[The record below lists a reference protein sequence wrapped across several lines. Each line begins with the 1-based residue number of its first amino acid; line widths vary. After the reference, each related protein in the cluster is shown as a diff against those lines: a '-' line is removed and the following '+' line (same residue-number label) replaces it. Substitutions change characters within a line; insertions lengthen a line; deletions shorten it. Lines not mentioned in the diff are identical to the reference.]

1 MHRPASASPCPT
13 VPIDGE
19 LTLRVLGDPSLD
31 LVTADGCHH
40 RILGLGKPLALI
52 TYLAVA
58 PQHEASREFLADL
71 LWGDDSVSDPLHSL
85 RNVLLLI
92 SKQVDAT
99 LIESSLSRCRLT
111 RTLPSDLS
119 ALSQALGAHDL
130 ERAMTIYTGE
140 FLPHFA
146 APGCRQF
153 EHWCESVRLRVRTDV
168 ANAADVLVRQLL
180 DAGRPRDAEVHARRM
195 IEIDPLNQRG
205 RRILLETLIAA
216 GDRMAAIT
224 EAALTEQ
231 WLEAEEIDPEAATT
245 ALLQQARRVRPTPRS
260 SAEALIAERPQD
272 LSAGTDLVGRA
283 TEFAAIISAW
293 ESARAGTT
301 TMVSIVAGAGI
312 GKTRLLTDVE
322 NRLRA
327 QRAQVVSVRALTNE
341 RDVLFSLVAALAGE
355 LAQLPGAAGVSA
367 STGGVL
373 VGLDSSLSSTFR
385 ATADFATS
393 DQVLRRTRA
402 LQELLACVAEERTTV
417 LLLDDLH
424 WADDSSLT
432 VLPALFARLTTS
444 RVLVVTASR
453 PGRGAVLA
461 DDRTNH
467 LSLAALSVEQIGQLI
482 ASIRPLPQL
491 PWSEAL
497 VQGIYAASRGIPLFA
512 LLALR
517 DAGTRALVRVGEST
531 WECDDPSTLD
541 AGLRDSAALP
551 TALRD
556 LPQRARRALLQLAV
570 AGRGVPPEM
579 LADAAEPSPSLALHE
594 ALDALERRALIIRIA
609 ELVAVAHDVVAESAL
624 AGASDDERRA
634 AARGMAL
641 AMLGA
646 DDRRWQERGVR
657 LFSTVGTASE
667 LAPRLAGFLE
677 GAVLPAGVTVTKAL
691 CTWLGESP
699 EQRRLARAVARR
711 LPWSLRI
718 RPFRRHFAGAGVVA
732 SLFAVLP
739 VWSATHP
746 KALVDATLI
755 GMAISGDSI
764 TRSFAAPI
772 TQSDWD
778 ASTLLHAR
786 AVRLGTLSVANV
798 YTTLT
803 PRLFQRTGQ
812 RLAERVYGDSGGSE
826 IEVIDARG
834 ASTRLTAAPGDDV
847 PSSWSPDGRFVAIE
861 SSRWSTLRHHQL
873 GILDR
878 ATGVVRRL
886 GRSDG
891 KEGNGTWSP
900 DGSRIAFNR
909 HFLDARPSQLC
920 VVDIDG
926 EGERCT
932 TGVSSQ
938 ATNIGWRTPVEFL
951 VAFSADILRVRPDS
965 GWNVATL
972 ASDATA
978 ATLSPNGRW
987 LAWLAASAPGT
998 AFIAPSNAPV
1008 LARRVRWTPGDR
1020 PPALL
1025 TWGVKGESA
1034 PYIERITITSPAD
1047 SVVIGVPHRF
1057 DIAAR
1062 WSDSTDA
1069 PPPHVRWRLGARSDG
1084 DIDSLGTLIA
1094 RRPGTIVVVASAG
1107 GWRTTSTRVVAVP
1120 AGSHLVR
1127 AENWASGLTA
1137 WRTFGD
1143 PVPTIVQDR
1152 RFGDALLNNGDGSY
1166 FSGAYSQE
1174 RFQWA
1179 SGLAVDAVLSTP
1191 VTELQWQ
1198 TLDLDLRGS
1207 DNDQNL
1213 VTWDHR
1219 TGFMPT
1225 IARSSGASCIFSYP
1239 GREGV
1244 DGLMTIIP
1252 MAATRG
1258 DTPLQALRI
1267 SNGEPYRVRLQVF
1280 PDGRCGMAVN
1290 GAPLF
1295 VSTDRFAAHVP
1306 LRLVTYGN
1314 SWKTRML
1321 LGPLTV
1327 TGGVPDDI
1335 DWTRISRVI
1344 PTAMP
1349 SGPARP
1355 EAAARNPPPPPAP
1368 KR

>member
-1 MHRPASASPCPT
+1 MHHPSAATPGP
-13 VPIDGE
+13 VAPRDGD

-31 LVTADGCHH
+31 RIAADGSRH
-40 RILGLGKPLALI
+40 RVLGMGKPLALI

-71 LWGDDSVSDPLHSL
+71 LWGDDSVSDPPHSL
-85 RNVLLLI
+85 RNALLLI
-92 SKQVDAT
+92 RQQADSTLIDAT
-99 LIESSLSRCRLT
+99 PTRCRLARPLPGDLACLT
-111 RTLPSDLS
+111 RALS
-119 ALSQALGAHDL
+119 ARDL
-130 ERAMTIYTGE
+130 ERAMATYTGD

-153 EHWCESVRLRVRTDV
+153 EHWCESIRLRVRTDV
-168 ANAADVLVRQLL
+168 TNAADVLVRQLL
-180 DAGRPRDAEVHARRM
+180 DSGRPRDAEQYARRM

-205 RRILLETLIAA
+205 RRILLESLIAA

-231 WLEAEEIDPEAATT
+231 WLATEEIDPEAATT
-245 ALLQQARRVRPTPRS
+245 ALLQQARRARPAPRS
-260 SAEALIAERPQD
+260 SVEAEATERPEG
-272 LSAGTDLVGRA
+272 LAASTDLVGRA
-283 TEFAAIISAW
+283 TEFAAIINAW

-341 RDVLFSLVAALAGE
+341 REVPFALVATLAGE
-355 LAQLPGAAGVSA
+355 LARLPGAAGVSS

-373 VGLDSSLSSTFR
+373 VGLDSSLSSIFR
-385 ATADFATS
+385 ATTDFATS

-432 VLPALFARLTTS
+432 VLPALLARLTTS

-461 DDRTNH
+461 DDRTHH
-467 LSLAALSVEQIGQLI
+467 LSLAALTAEQIGQLI

-497 VQGIYAASRGIPLFA
+497 VQGIHSASRGVPLFA

-517 DAGTRALVRVGEST
+517 DVTTRGLVRVGETT
-531 WECDDPSTLD
+531 WECNDPPALE
-541 AGLRDSAALP
+541 AGLRDGAALP

-556 LPQRARRALLQLAV
+556 LPQRARRALVQLAV
-570 AGRGVPPEM
+570 AGRGVPAKM
-579 LADAAEPSPSLALHE
+579 LTDEAEPSPSLALSE
-594 ALDALERRALIIRIA
+594 ALDALERRALITR
-609 ELVAVAHDVVAESAL
+609 VDDVVSVAHDVVAESAL

-634 AARGMAL
+634 AARSMAL
-641 AMLGA
+641 AMLAA

-657 LFSTVGTASE
+657 LFSTVATASE
-667 LAPRLAGFLE
+667 LAPRLASFVE
-677 GAVLPAGVTVTKAL
+677 EATLPPGVSVTSAL
-691 CTWLGESP
+691 RTWLGESP
-699 EQRRLARAVARR
+699 QQRQLARAVARQ
-711 LPWSLRI
+711 LPWSLRL
-718 RPFRRHFAGAGVVA
+718 RPFRRHLAGAGVAA
-732 SLFAVLP
+732 SLFAVFP

-746 KALVDATLI
+746 KAPVDATLI
-755 GMAISGDSI
+755 GMAMSGDSAA
-764 TRSFAAPI
+764 RSFAAPI
-772 TQSDWD
+772 TQSEWD
-778 ASTLLHAR
+778 ASTLLDAR
-786 AVRLGTLSVANV
+786 AVRLGSMSAANV
-798 YTTLT
+798 YTALT
-803 PRLFQRTGQ
+803 PQLFQRTGE

-847 PSSWSPDGRFVAIE
+847 PNSWSPDGRFVVLE
-861 SSRWSTLRHHQL
+861 TSRWSILRHHQL

-878 ATGVVRRL
+878 ATGAIRRL

-891 KEGNGTWSP
+891 SEGGGTWSP
-900 DGSRIAFNR
+900 DGSRIAFTR

-926 EGERCT
+926 EDERCT

-951 VAFSADILRVRPDS
+951 VASTADILRVRPDS

-1020 PPALL
+1020 PPTLL

-1069 PPPHVRWRLGARSDG
+1069 PPPHVRWRLGARGDG

-1107 GWRTTSTRVVAVP
+1107 GWRATTM
-1120 AGSHLVR
+1120 
-1127 AENWASGLTA
+1127 W
-1137 WRTFGD
+1137 
-1143 PVPTIVQDR
+1143 
-1152 RFGDALLNNGDGSY
+1152 
-1166 FSGAYSQE
+1166 
-1174 RFQWA
+1174 
-1179 SGLAVDAVLSTP
+1179 
-1191 VTELQWQ
+1191 
-1198 TLDLDLRGS
+1198 
-1207 DNDQNL
+1207 
-1213 VTWDHR
+1213 
-1219 TGFMPT
+1219 
-1225 IARSSGASCIFSYP
+1225 
-1239 GREGV
+1239 
-1244 DGLMTIIP
+1244 
-1252 MAATRG
+1252 
-1258 DTPLQALRI
+1258 
-1267 SNGEPYRVRLQVF
+1267 
-1280 PDGRCGMAVN
+1280 
-1290 GAPLF
+1290 
-1295 VSTDRFAAHVP
+1295 
-1306 LRLVTYGN
+1306 
-1314 SWKTRML
+1314 
-1321 LGPLTV
+1321 
-1327 TGGVPDDI
+1327 
-1335 DWTRISRVI
+1335 
-1344 PTAMP
+1344 
-1349 SGPARP
+1349 
-1355 EAAARNPPPPPAP
+1355 P